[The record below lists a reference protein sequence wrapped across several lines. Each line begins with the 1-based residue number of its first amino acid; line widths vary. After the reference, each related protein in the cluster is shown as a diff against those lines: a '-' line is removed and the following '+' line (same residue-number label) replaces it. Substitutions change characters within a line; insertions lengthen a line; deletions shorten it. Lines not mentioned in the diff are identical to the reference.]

1 MNSLIPLSVFSLPPA
16 LLIFAFFIDLAI
28 GDPKWM
34 PHPVRLI
41 GAVIS
46 KTENILRRFFKT
58 PGGERFAGILLV
70 AIIVIPVFLITFLII
85 KVAQT
90 FSTNIV
96 IFFASVFFVYLTA
109 AIIATGELMRSVKKV
124 IEAVE
129 SGNLKDARVKL
140 SMIVGRDTQNL
151 SEEDIIRAAIES
163 LSENL
168 SDGVIA
174 PIFYLTI
181 GGIPFAMA
189 YKAINTL
196 DSMVGYKNQ
205 KYINFGWASA
215 RLDDYVNYIPSRI
228 TGVLIV
234 IAFFIVFRSISI
246 ARISL
251 QTMLRDGGKHPS
263 PNSGIPEA
271 AMAGGLGVR
280 LGGPSTYDG
289 ILFKKHYIGE
299 ARHRNYIAASRVAL
313 SIVWYSSILSAAIS
327 VVVLYVFYINEG
339 WMR

>member
-1 MNSLIPLSVFSLPPA
+1 MNSLIPFSVFSLPPA
-16 LLIFAFFIDLAI
+16 AFIMAFFIDLAI
-28 GDPKWM
+28 GDPRWL

-41 GAVIS
+41 GIAINN
-46 KTENILRRFFKT
+46 TEKLLRRFFKT
-58 PGGERFAGILLV
+58 PAGERFAGILLV
-70 AIIVIPVFLITFLII
+70 AIIVIPVFLITILII
-85 KVAQT
+85 KAAQT
-90 FSTNIV
+90 FSTSIV
-96 IFFASVFFVYLTA
+96 IFFTSVFFVYLIA
-109 AIIATGELMRSVKKV
+109 ATIATGELMRSVKKV

-129 SGNLKDARVKL
+129 SGDLENAKLKL

-215 RLDDYVNYIPSRI
+215 RLDDYVNYIPARI
-228 TGVLIV
+228 TGILIV
-234 IAFFIVFRSISI
+234 IAFLIVFRSISI
-246 ARISL
+246 AHISL
-251 QTMLRDGGKHPS
+251 QTMLRDGGNHSS

-280 LGGPSTYDG
+280 LGGPSTYGG

-299 ARHRNYIAASRVAL
+299 ARHRNYIAAAKVAL

-327 VVVLYVFYINEG
+327 SVVLYILYINHY
-339 WMR
+339 